1 VLLSVTHVNSDLVS
15 CWLGKVARDFPQK
28 SQRRARTASHGPAC
42 PVALAVW
49 AGLGPRTVQYFAF
62 SFLCEIGN

>member
-1 VLLSVTHVNSDLVS
+1 MLLSVTHVNTDLVS
-15 CWLGKVARDFPQK
+15 CWLGKAARDFAQK
-28 SQRRARTASHGPAC
+28 SQHGLPAMAHGPAC
-42 PVALAVW
+42 PVARAVW